1 MWGFSLYSSHL
12 IFDSALKTG
21 RWKGFHQSIAG
32 RQIERECQLL
42 FLVGDYNTAHP
53 RFPTIPPA
61 LYFQFLKEYQI
72 TRIWNHSSWYSA
84 YGLQG
89 MNAGS
94 SISSSSAPFLPRVV
108 SIVRCVPRR
117 CVNEVWEEKQYH
129 VLPISPS
136 TPWSVGIQKKS
147 HMHTRKRYMHK
158 RIHTHTHT
166 HARKRNTKYTHPVSV
181 SWGWSWRNQVN
192 WLVHSRSYK
201 ESFSSDEETCIVL
214 CCFMWR

>member
-21 RWKGFHQSIAG
+21 KHQSIAG

-136 TPWSVGIQKKS
+136 TPWSVGIQKKIT
-147 HMHTRKRYMHK
+147 HAHTQKIHAQK
-158 RIHTHTHT
+158 NPHTHTCKKKEHKIHT
-166 HARKRNTKYTHPVSV
+166 PCLSLMGLILEKP
-181 SWGWSWRNQVN
+181 G
-192 WLVHSRSYK
+192 
-201 ESFSSDEETCIVL
+201 
-214 CCFMWR
+214 